1 MIDERFTILGSIIAM
16 IGGLSY
22 LIATIKGRVK
32 PNKVSFLLWSFAPL
46 IAFAAQIKEGVG
58 FLLALITFVA
68 GIEPFLI
75 FVASFLNKKAEWKL
89 NRFDLACG
97 AVAVLGLILW
107 QITKTGNIAIG
118 FSILAD
124 GMAALPTIIK
134 SFNYPET
141 ESGWPYFTTVISAVI
156 TLLAVKNYSFITIGF
171 TVYLF
176 TVCLIIFVLV
186 QFKLGK
192 TLSKAFGLKQAN

>member
-46 IAFAAQIKEGVG
+46 IAFTAQIKEGVG

-118 FSILAD
+118 FSILAEI
-124 GMAALPTIIK
+124 A
-134 SFNYPET
+134 
-141 ESGWPYFTTVISAVI
+141 WPWLATSIGVVL
-156 TLLAVKNYSFITIGF
+156 TLLTLTGLTFANSSFIIYLLIVNFIIFSLIQFRVGEKLGF
-171 TVYLF
+171 TE
-176 TVCLIIFVLV
+176 
-186 QFKLGK
+186 K
-192 TLSKAFGLKQAN
+192 